1 MATLEH
7 RIDAADLSPQEKAE
21 LPRLLQS
28 LQASGHALL
37 TTPEGQHVALPAP
50 VYQLLVQV
58 LSAMKQGRALSLMP
72 EDEGGCTAQ
81 GAGGQRGRS
90 RQDRVTLLEKGE
102 IPFHRVGKHRRIRLK
117 DLLAY
122 EQTRAKDR
130 RRRLDALFGR
140 LQSEGLYDNEPA

>member
-72 EDEGGCTAQ
+72 EDEAFTTQAAADQLGM
-81 GAGGQRGRS
+81 S
-90 RQDRVTLLEKGE
+90 RQHLVTLLEKGE

>member
-72 EDEGGCTAQ
+72 EDEAFTTQAAADQLGM
-81 GAGGQRGRS
+81 S
-90 RQDRVTLLEKGE
+90 RQHLVTLLEKGE

-130 RRRLDALFGR
+130 RGRLDALFGR
-140 LQSEGLYDNEPA
+140 LQSEGLYDNESA